1 MNACYVQNCLKFI
14 KAKNLIDIT
23 IKPFAVNVNIF
34 KDKGD
39 PRINPAISFAVV
51 KFIHIYS
58 LKGLCSNGTFRCPNG
73 LCIHNDLLCN
83 GENDCGD
90 ESDEIKDNNQRCDS
104 NFNKIH

>member
-1 MNACYVQNCLKFI
+1 MNACYVQNCLRFI
-14 KAKNLIDIT
+14 KAKTLIDTT
-23 IKPFAVNVNIF
+23 INLSQRK
-34 KDKGD
+34 
-39 PRINPAISFAVV
+39 INPAISFAVV
-51 KFIHIYS
+51 KFILIYS